1 MWYNTYYILYMYSQS
16 HSFSSS
22 HIRMW
27 VLNHKEGWA
36 PKNCWFQIV
45 VLEKTLESPLD
56 SKEIKLSTLK
66 EINSEYSLEEL
77 VLKLKLQYFGHLMGR
92 ADSDP
97 DPGKDWGR
105 RRRGQQRMRRL
116 DGITNSM
123 DVSFSKLWEIVK
135 DREDRRATVHGGTK
149 SQTWLNE
156 QKNTSICCNLLFPN
170 VSGLSF
176 HINSYKS
183 MIF

>member
-1 MWYNTYYILYMYSQS
+1 MVSNCGAGEDSRESLGQQEDQTVNPKGNQPWILIGRTGAKAEAPILWSPDVKSQ
-16 HSFSSS
+16 
-22 HIRMW
+22 
-27 VLNHKEGWA
+27 L
-36 PKNCWFQIV
+36 
-45 VLEKTLESPLD
+45 T
-56 SKEIKLSTLK
+56 IK
-66 EINSEYSLEEL
+66 
-77 VLKLKLQYFGHLMGR
+77 
-92 ADSDP
+92 DP

-105 RRRGQQRMRRL
+105 RRRGQQRMRWL

-135 DREDRRATVHGGTK
+135 DRGARRATVHGETK

-183 MIF
+183 MIFKLLYSTI